1 MARNCSCSPTIAG
14 DPATETESS
23 APDQPK
29 QPCHDPKCSSR
40 PASIRSTP
48 AIDHLA
54 KTAAR
59 HNIKRQCSCST
70 SIAGEPSSTNASDPN
85 GKRPQRRK
93 SGSSRACSMC
103 WGEVRDLT
111 HPSKAHKRPAS
122 TPGSEITFNS
132 ARGGASQSGGDSNE
146 THRETAARHNIK
158 RQCSCSTSIAGVPS
172 SGNASDLKELTGE
185 KPEIRI
191 TLPSSECSL
200 CLGERSALYFPTQTQ
215 ASKEPAAKTRQSEV
229 TITAKRCHSSHSA
242 GSAGAD
248 SNGTQGTQIITKPSV
263 CERDINGEASGG
275 FWLMPAIKRLVSPPT
290 RIFPRRSLIL
300 TPPRGPRDGMGT
312 EEIYNP
318 RGDNI
323 AEGLGITGLAGN
335 NLGRGRSGIS
345 VTSSS
350 ETGDTDTKGD
360 RKVKHWAHLF
370 HAIAA
375 MATITLILALWLHLN
390 CRHGGETGTEEKV
403 ECYATPL
410 DLWRMIYLYCLC
422 FGTLTSYLV
431 YVNLMCSKVVPLAHQ
446 VVSLS
451 FTLCCH
457 SRSII

>member
-1 MARNCSCSPTIAG
+1 VRCGSVRPVWEGAVLLPAIVLSRIDHSVGKTLSLHQQLHKLSLVQQLSSFNSFTSLLLLCFLLLPISAPHNMARNCSCSPTIAG
-14 DPATETESS
+14 DPATETDSS

-40 PASIRSTP
+40 PPSIRSTP

-70 SIAGEPSSTNASDPN
+70 SIAGEPSSTNAS
-85 GKRPQRRK
+85 GL
-93 SGSSRACSMC
+93 
-103 WGEVRDLT
+103 E
-111 HPSKAHKRPAS
+111 
-122 TPGSEITFNS
+122 
-132 ARGGASQSGGDSNE
+132 
-146 THRETAARHNIK
+146 
-158 RQCSCSTSIAGVPS
+158 
-172 SGNASDLKELTGE
+172 ELNGE

-191 TLPSSECSL
+191 TLPSRECSL
-200 CLGERSALYFPTQTQ
+200 CVGERIDFYLLPTTQ
-215 ASKEPAAKTRQSEV
+215 ASQQPAGKTPQSE
-229 TITAKRCHSSHSA
+229 TTTTAERHRSSHSV

-248 SNGTQGTQIITKPSV
+248 SNDTQGTQIITKPSV

-275 FWLMPAIKRLVSPPT
+275 FWLMPAIKRLISPPT

-300 TPPRGPRDGMGT
+300 TPPRGPRDGMGS

-375 MATITLILALWLHLN
+375 MVTITLILALWLHLN

-422 FGTLTSYLV
+422 FGTMTSYLV